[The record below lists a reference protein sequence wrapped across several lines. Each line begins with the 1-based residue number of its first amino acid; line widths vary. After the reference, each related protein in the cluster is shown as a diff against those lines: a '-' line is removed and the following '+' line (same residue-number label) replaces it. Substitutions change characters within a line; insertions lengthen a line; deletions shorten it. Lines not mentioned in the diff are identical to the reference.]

1 MARCSGRR
9 ARRCAGVIAPDAA
22 TAEAWGDKGPKASVR
37 ASNLKIIGKNALK
50 ATVELTIPKWHLVIR
65 GALWY
70 QKGGHEW
77 VAFPAAE
84 WSDRNGTRKF
94 SNIIEFTDRETAGQF
109 QGAALAAVHAIA
121 GTSWRRSIA

>member
-1 MARCSGRR
+1 VARRAGGR
-9 ARRCAGVIAPDAA
+9 ARRCTGVIAPDAA
-22 TAEAWGDKGPKASVR
+22 
-37 ASNLKIIGKNALK
+37 K
-50 ATVELTIPKWHLVIR
+50 ATVDLPVPKWHLVIR
-65 GALWY
+65 GALWS